1 MSVWLYHINALVLGL
16 YILSAISMAVMR
28 QVGACLQ
35 LFIVQS
41 LLLAAS
47 AFLLGGAPW
56 SWHLVALGC
65 VTLLSKV
72 ILIPWIL
79 RTFVPAAVYTRR
91 ELSQAISIPT
101 TLLAA
106 LGLLLAGYAIAIPL
120 NAAATSL
127 SAANVAL
134 GIAGLLIGLL
144 SLAARREAVP
154 QLLAILAMENGA
166 FLAGI
171 SIAPDFPLIAEL
183 AIAFDVP
190 LLAFIVALLTR
201 TVYRE
206 MGSTEIGGLA
216 ALRER
221 G

>member
-1 MSVWLYHINALVLGL
+1 VWLYHINALVLGL